1 MRKWFILFAGVAA
14 LTTVAPAASMA
25 QIGIDLPGVGVRIG
39 EPVHRHYHNSWGYY
53 DGPRV
58 YEAPAYREREVY
70 STRRGCRTVTIQDDF
85 GNTKQIRRCG

>member
-1 MRKWFILFAGVAA
+1 MKKWFILFTSVAA
-14 LTTVAPAASMA
+14 LAAAAPAPAMA

-39 EPVHRHYHNSWGYY
+39 EPHRHYHSHWGYY

-70 STRRGCRTVTIQDDF
+70 STRRGCRTITIQDDW
-85 GNTKQIRRCG
+85 GNTKRIRRCD

>member
-1 MRKWFILFAGVAA
+1 MKKWFILFAGVASLSA
-14 LTTVAPAASMA
+14 FAPATSVA
-25 QIGIDLPGVGVRIG
+25 QGIGIDLPGVGVRIG
-39 EPVHRHYHNSWGYY
+39 EPHRYYHNHWGYY

-85 GNTKQIRRCG
+85 GNTKRIRRCD